1 MIIVYKNHLMMLKQ
15 LLNNGIKTL
24 IFFLMLA
31 IQVVAQTT
39 LTYQGTDEI
48 FLNPERGFSA
58 YRSNPITLS
67 FTDYLKTIDVSVI
80 QRIYT
85 IPQYNDVP
93 LPQSFLNTV
102 EEDLNTAR
110 LGGVKVVPRFSYT
123 NNQDG
128 DDAALDTIL
137 LHINQ
142 LAPVLQEN
150 YDVIAYVE
158 AGFIGAWGEWYYSS
172 HHLNNTTSRRNV
184 LFALLEALPVKR
196 DVVVRT
202 PDYKRKIFGINT
214 PLDSVEA
221 FTGSDQSRTGAH
233 NDCFLASATDYGT
246 YLDNN
251 IEGDKDYL
259 NQDNRYVPQG
269 GETCCDCGYASCTNA
284 LTDLARM
291 HWSVLN
297 KDYNHDVL
305 DRWTTEGCMDEVKRR
320 LGYRFE
326 LVEATISDSIK
337 PNGIF
342 NLDFKIVNNGFASPF
357 NPRNLEIILR
367 NSENQKYRLVAETD
381 PRYWLPGDTITV
393 NVNGGIPSDM
403 IEDNFA
409 AFLFLA
415 DPEQRLHDIPDY
427 AIRLANTDLWEDSTG
442 YNSLNHQIKIT
453 NNAAGETYSG
463 DNYFELYK
471 GITGVKTGRQSYP
484 INYRIDVYPNP
495 FNGTT
500 TITFNINPEDIVS
513 AQIYDS
519 IGRLVKTFERNEYE
533 NKIIHWNISG
543 NKSKELSSGLYLFA
557 LRTKENLFTK
567 KLLFLK

>member
-1 MIIVYKNHLMMLKQ
+1 MTKHLLQ
-15 LLNNGIKTL
+15 NILKTL
-24 IFFLMLA
+24 TFFLIVA
-31 IQVVAQTT
+31 VQVTAQTT
-39 LTYQGTDEI
+39 VYYQGTEEI
-48 FLNPERGFSA
+48 FFNPERGFSA
-58 YRSNPITLS
+58 YRSNPITLG
-67 FTDYLKTIDVSVI
+67 FTDYLKTNNVSII

-93 LPQSFLNTV
+93 LPQDFLNTV

-172 HHLNNTTSRRNV
+172 HHLNNTTSRRSV
-184 LFALLEALPVKR
+184 LFALLDALSVKR
-196 DVVVRT
+196 DVVIRT
-202 PDYKRKIFGINT
+202 PDYKRKIFQVDT
-214 PLDSVEA
+214 PLDSAEA
-221 FTGSDQSRTGAH
+221 FLGSDRSRTGAH

-246 YLDNN
+246 YLDND

-269 GETCCDCGYASCTNA
+269 GETCCDCGFAGCTNA

-305 DRWTTEGCMDEVKRR
+305 NRWINEGCMDEVKRR

-326 LVEATISDSIK
+326 LIEATIPDSIK
-337 PNGIF
+337 PGGIF
-342 NLDFKIVNNGFASPF
+342 NLHFKIINRGFASPY

-367 NSENQKYRLVAETD
+367 NNNDNIKYRLVANVD

-393 NVNGGIPSDM
+393 NIEGGIPSDM
-403 IEDNFA
+403 IEDGYNIFI
-409 AFLFLA
+409 FLA
-415 DPEQRLHDIPDY
+415 DPEVRLHDNPDY
-427 AIRLANTDLWEDSTG
+427 AIRLANQNLWEDSTG
-442 YNSLNHQIKIT
+442 YNSLNHQIRIT
-453 NNAAGETYSG
+453 NNAGGETYSG
-463 DNYFELYK
+463 DNFFELY
-471 GITGVKTGRQSYP
+471 TGVTNIKPEQQIHPQDYS
-484 INYRIDVYPNP
+484 INVYPNP
-495 FNGTT
+495 FNGAT
-500 TITFNINPEDIVS
+500 TITFNINPENITSV
-513 AQIYDS
+513 QIYDS
-519 IGRLVKTFERNEYE
+519 IGRLVKTFERSEYE
-533 NKIIHWNISG
+533 NRMIHWNASG
-543 NKSKELSSGLYLFA
+543 KESKELSSGLYLFA
-557 LRTKENLFTK
+557 LRTKERLYTK